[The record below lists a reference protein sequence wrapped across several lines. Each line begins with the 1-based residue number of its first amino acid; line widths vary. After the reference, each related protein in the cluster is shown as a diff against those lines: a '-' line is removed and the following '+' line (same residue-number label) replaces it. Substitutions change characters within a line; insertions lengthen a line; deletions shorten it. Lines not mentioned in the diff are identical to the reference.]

1 MEATRR
7 GQLKE
12 LAGRIGGGFRRARLS
27 AIEIAF
33 LIATG
38 LFVLVAVYFYLAHV
52 KPKRSELDGLDVR
65 ERAAKSRILTAEDQK
80 KKIKEQQTNASR
92 IVDSLSN
99 FENRLKDRGRGTPQL
114 IDEIDKLARNNQV
127 ISTDY
132 SYRIAVAEP
141 VSAEGQGPASQ
152 RNDRDQQ
159 IYTALG
165 VDTTLTGDYQN
176 LRRLIAAIER
186 SQSFILINGVAFQGE
201 TNRGRRSSP
210 GAPAA
215 PGVPAGPG
223 GVAPRQPAAGG
234 AAGNDLVV
242 SLRLEMETYFRNQ

>member
-1 MEATRR
+1 MEATRSA
-7 GQLKE
+7 QFKE

-27 AIEIAF
+27 AVEIAF
-33 LIATG
+33 LIATV
-38 LFVLVAVYFYLAHV
+38 LFVLVVVYFYLAHV
-52 KPKRSELDGLDVR
+52 QPKRSELNGLEGR
-65 ERAAKSRILTAEDQK
+65 ERAARSRILAAEAQK
-80 KKIKEQQTNASR
+80 KKIEVQQTNASR
-92 IVDSLSN
+92 IVESLSN

-114 IDEIDKLARNNQV
+114 IDEIDKLARENQV
-127 ISTDY
+127 IATDY
-132 SYRIAVAEP
+132 GYRMAVAEP
-141 VSAEGQGPASQ
+141 VSAEGQGPASL

-186 SQSFILINGVAFQGE
+186 SSSFILINGVAFQGE
-201 TNRGRRSSP
+201 TNRGRRTGPVAPSVPGQP
-210 GAPAA
+210 GAPGRVA
-215 PGVPAGPG
+215 PG
-223 GVAPRQPAAGG
+223 QP

>member
-1 MEATRR
+1 MEATRG
-7 GQLKE
+7 GQFKE
-12 LAGRIGGGFRRARLS
+12 LAGRIGRGFHRARLS
-27 AIEIAF
+27 AVEIVF

-38 LFVLVAVYFYLAHV
+38 LFVLVVVYFYLAHV
-52 KPKRSELDGLDVR
+52 QPKRSELNGLEGR
-65 ERAAKSRILTAEDQK
+65 EFAARSRILAAEAQK
-80 KKIKEQQTNASR
+80 KKMDEQQTNASR

-114 IDEIDKLARNNQV
+114 IDEIDKLARDNQV
-127 ISTDY
+127 IATDY
-132 SYRIAVAEP
+132 SYRINVAES

-152 RNDRDQQ
+152 RSDRDQQ

-186 SQSFILINGVAFQGE
+186 SPSFILINGVAFQGE
-201 TNRGRRSSP
+201 TNRTRRSGP
-210 GAPAA
+210 GA